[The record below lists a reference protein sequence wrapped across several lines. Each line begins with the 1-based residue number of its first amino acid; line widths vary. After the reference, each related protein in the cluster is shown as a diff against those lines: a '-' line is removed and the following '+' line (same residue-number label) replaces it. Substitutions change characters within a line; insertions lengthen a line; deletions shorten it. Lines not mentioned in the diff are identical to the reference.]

1 MNSIIIRPEGSL
13 QILSQQEALQLCDQS
28 DEGLNDI
35 LRQCALAVLNTGN
48 DEDDGLKLIERH
60 PDFTIQV
67 IAKGRGVQIHLNN
80 PPNIAFV
87 NNELITGIKEHLF
100 TVVRDLVYT
109 KNDILASG
117 RFDLNC
123 SEGITN
129 ALFHQLRNANILKA
143 NLTPNIIVCWGGH
156 AISRYEYDYSK
167 YVGYE
172 LGLQELDVCTGCGPG
187 AMKGPMKGAAVGHSK
202 QRNRSARYI
211 GLSEPNIIAAE
222 APNAIVN
229 ELVILPDIEKRL
241 EAFLRVGH
249 GIIIFPGGAGT
260 MEELLYLL
268 CILIHPDNSGIHLP
282 VILTGPAGSE
292 AYFSAVK
299 TFITDT
305 LGEGTWSKVSLII
318 NQPKQIAAQ
327 IKQQLQAVREQRK
340 ATSDAYYFNWQ
351 LNIPF
356 ELQQPFE
363 PNHINMRGINLTSQ
377 QPTYQLASQLRQA
390 FSGIV
395 AGNVKAN
402 GIREIREKGPYQL
415 TGDAHI
421 MQAMDRLLTTLVE
434 QKRMKLGD
442 KPYQP
447 CYEVICTK

>member
-1 MNSIIIRPEGSL
+1 MNTITLRPEGTL
-13 QILSQQEALQLCDQS
+13 QILSQQEAEQLCDQS
-28 DEGLNDI
+28 DEGLNDL

-60 PDFTIQV
+60 PDFNIQV

-80 PPNIAFV
+80 PPHVAFV

-100 TVVRDLVYT
+100 AVVRDLVYT
-109 KNDILASG
+109 KNDVLASG
-117 RFDLNC
+117 RFNLAL

-129 ALFHQLRNANILKA
+129 ALFHQLRNANVLKA
-143 NLTPNIIVCWGGH
+143 NETPNIVVCWGGH
-156 AISRYEYDYSK
+156 AISRYEYDYCK

-172 LGLQELDVCTGCGPG
+172 LGLQALDVCTGCGPG
-187 AMKGPMKGAAVGHSK
+187 AMKGPMKGAAVGHGK
-202 QRNRSARYI
+202 QRNRTARYI

-249 GIIIFPGGAGT
+249 GILIFPGGAGT

-268 CILIHPDNSGIHLP
+268 CILIHPDNAHIHLP
-282 VILTGPAGSE
+282 VILTGPSGCE
-292 AYFSAVK
+292 AYFSAVQ

-305 LGEGTWSKVSLII
+305 LGDAAWRKVSLII
-318 NQPKQIAAQ
+318 NRPKQISIQ
-327 IKQQLQAVREQRK
+327 IKQQLQIVREQRK
-340 ATSDAYYFNWQ
+340 VSSDAYYFNWQ
-351 LNIPF
+351 LKIPF

-363 PNHINMRGINLTSQ
+363 PSHAAMQAINLTSN
-377 QPTYQLASQLRQA
+377 QPTHQLASQLRQA

-402 GIREIREKGPYQL
+402 GIRAIREKGPYQL
-415 TGDAHI
+415 TGDRQI

-447 CYEVICTK
+447 CYEVICER

>member
-1 MNSIIIRPEGSL
+1 MNSTIIRPEGSL
-13 QILSQQEALQLCDQS
+13 QILSQQEASQLCDQS

-80 PPNIAFV
+80 PPDSAFV
-87 NNELITGIKEHLF
+87 ASELITGIKEHLF
-100 TVVRDLVYT
+100 AVVRDLVYT

-117 RFDLNC
+117 RFDLNT

-143 NLTPNIIVCWGGH
+143 NVTPNIVVCWGGH

-167 YVGYE
+167 YLGYE
-172 LGLQELDVCTGCGPG
+172 LGLQALDVCTGCGPG

-222 APNAIVN
+222 APNAVVN
-229 ELVILPDIEKRL
+229 ELVILPNIEKRL

-249 GIIIFPGGAGT
+249 GVIIFPGGAGT

-268 CILIHPDNSGIHLP
+268 CILIHPDNSDVSLP

-292 AYFSAVK
+292 GYFSAIK

-305 LGEGTWSKVSLII
+305 LGEPAWHKVSLMID
-318 NQPKQIAAQ
+318 QPKQIAAQ

-340 ATSDAYYFNWQ
+340 SVSDAYYFNWQ

-363 PNHINMRGINLTSQ
+363 PNHHNMRALNLTKD
-377 QPTYQLASQLRQA
+377 QPTHQLASQLRRA

-402 GIREIREKGPYQL
+402 GIRAIRDHGPYQL
-415 TGDAHI
+415 TGDTHV

-447 CYEVICTK
+447 CYDVICPQ